1 VLHPNQL
8 KEAFAM
14 SKSNPQIEPDAAQE
28 DGDTTN
34 FSPNATADL
43 DPFDPVNLR
52 LDQSFTETAGV
63 KKLLL
68 VVPVRRPNP
77 QDFVRV
83 HAGPDY
89 RDTFAVVEL
98 RDEREI
104 YLLTP
109 AIARALPGEF
119 TMVILYTA
127 INRQGVLHL
136 WPVKLPAPDGRRSAA
151 EAAELAMRK
160 WIRLRANMSLG
171 AYDVFDAEGV
181 IAEPEWPALSYR
193 EILKIAFGAGR
204 LVDSLDHPLIKRLR
218 GLV

>member
-1 VLHPNQL
+1 V
-8 KEAFAM
+8 
-14 SKSNPQIEPDAAQE
+14 SKPNPQIEPDVTIGTTPAAPE
-28 DGDTTN
+28 GGATAN
-34 FSPNATADL
+34 FSPNAVGL
-43 DPFDPVNLR
+43 DPFDPANLR
-52 LDQSFTETAGV
+52 LDQSFTEIAGV

-68 VVPVRRPNP
+68 VVPVRRPSP

-83 HAGPDY
+83 HADRDY

-98 RDEREI
+98 RDDRET

-136 WPVKLPAPDGRRSAA
+136 WPVKLPTPDGRVLEWHRSAA

>member
-14 SKSNPQIEPDAAQE
+14 SKPNPQIEPDAAQE
-28 DGDTTN
+28 EGDTTN

-83 HAGPDY
+83 HADPDY

-104 YLLTP
+104 YLLT
-109 AIARALPGEF
+109 R
-119 TMVILYTA
+119 
-127 INRQGVLHL
+127 R
-136 WPVKLPAPDGRRSAA
+136 LPAPCQASSR
-151 EAAELAMRK
+151 
-160 WIRLRANMSLG
+160 W
-171 AYDVFDAEGV
+171 
-181 IAEPEWPALSYR
+181 
-193 EILKIAFGAGR
+193 
-204 LVDSLDHPLIKRLR
+204 
-218 GLV
+218 